1 MFLRMKKIMKATFFD
16 VVIVLS
22 GILTLSNFDFRRIP
36 SLTISYFRR
45 IPSLTISYFRRIP
58 SLTISYFINQK
69 FRKKFKFLNSN
80 LFKDC
85 VNLVPAE
92 D

>member
-1 MFLRMKKIMKATFFD
+1 MKKIMKATFFD

-22 GILTLSNFDFRRIP
+22 GILTLSIFDFRRIP

-45 IPSLTISYFRRIP
+45 IPSLTISYF
-58 SLTISYFINQK
+58 LNQK

>member
-36 SLTISYFRR
+36 SLTISYF
-45 IPSLTISYFRRIP
+45 L
-58 SLTISYFINQK
+58 NQK